1 MPTAPS
7 PGTSSGS
14 CRTPSRFESHKESN
28 IISHHRITTNLFQ
41 EIPAWLQREADRNLG
56 SAIGGSAGASGAYGG
71 KDFRQNS
78 KKNSAGGVFADPKAA
93 LEEEESWD

>member
-1 MPTAPS
+1 MPF
-7 PGTSSGS
+7 PGTSSRS
-14 CRTPSRFESHKESN
+14 SLTPNRSDTIQLHSLESSSLDGRKF
-28 IISHHRITTNLFQ
+28 LQ

-71 KDFRQNS
+71 KDIRQ
-78 KKNSAGGVFADPKAA
+78 KKGSGATPGVFAKPRTA

>member
-1 MPTAPS
+1 MLD
-7 PGTSSGS
+7 G
-14 CRTPSRFESHKESN
+14 RKF
-28 IISHHRITTNLFQ
+28 LQ

-71 KDFRQNS
+71 KDIRQS
-78 KKNSAGGVFADPKAA
+78 GGGKKGSSSTPGVFAKPRNA

>member
-1 MPTAPS
+1 MGNTGRA
-7 PGTSSGS
+7 TSFYDSDADGAI
-14 CRTPSRFESHKESN
+14 SRDLVK
-28 IISHHRITTNLFQ
+28 ILADAQQ

-71 KDFRQNS
+71 KDIRQ
-78 KKNSAGGVFADPKAA
+78 KKGSGATPGVFAKPRTA